1 MALKPIYIIRLDDAC
16 PTMKWDNWLKLE
28 EILEKHNIKPIIGVI
43 PDCKDPKLKL
53 ENSRKD
59 FWEWVK
65 SLHKKGWYIAMHGY
79 QHLYE
84 THHSGIIGLNNYS
97 EFAGLPYRI
106 QAEKIKKAWKIFLDK
121 GLKPKIWMA
130 PAHSFDINTLKAL
143 KEYTEIEYI
152 TDGFAIFPFTKYGFK
167 WIPQQ
172 LWKFRKFPFGVWTI
186 CLHPNNMTYKDL
198 KELERI
204 LERYKDLFKGNVFEL
219 DFKNSFIKSS
229 INNSFKTF
237 YSFLLRFKRMR
248 SKNEFQESPKS

>member
-1 MALKPIYIIRLDDAC
+1 MVLKPIYILRLDDAC

-28 EILEKHNIKPIIGVI
+28 EILDKHQIKPIIGVI

-53 ENSRKD
+53 ENPRKD

-65 SLHKKGWYIAMHGY
+65 GLNKKGWYIAMHGY

-84 THHSGIIGLNNYS
+84 THNSGIIGLNNYS
-97 EFAGLPYRI
+97 EFAGLPYPI
-106 QAEKIKKAWKIFLDK
+106 QAKKIKKAWEIFLDK

-143 KEYTEIEYI
+143 KEHTEIEYI
-152 TDGFAIFPFTKYGFK
+152 TDGFAIFPFTQYGFK

-186 CLHPNNMTYKDL
+186 CLHPNTMTRKDL
-198 KELERI
+198 EVLEKI
-204 LERYKDLFKGNVFEL
+204 LERYKDLFRWNILEL
-219 DFKNSFIKSS
+219 DFGNTILKDMV
-229 INNSFKTF
+229 NNSFRIL
-237 YSFLLRFKRMR
+237 YSNLLKLKSKRY
-248 SKNEFQESPKS
+248 KK